1 MKVGDLVKHTGFTP
15 TTKRGYIPE
24 IEVLIDI
31 PWRVINYKRQ
41 SKFPSWVYPNNG
53 IIVEVR
59 KRLIKVYWN
68 DSIGTILH
76 PRGSLEVISESR

>member
-1 MKVGDLVKHTGFTP
+1 MKVGDMVRHTGVIPVAQRRHTP
-15 TTKRGYIPE
+15 ETE
-24 IEVLIDI
+24 ILIDI
-31 PWRVINYKRQ
+31 PFINYKRQ

-76 PRGSLEVISESR
+76 PRASLEVISESR